1 MSFFGNLWNGV
12 KKIGSSVGSW
22 FSKKKSSASNYDW
35 TNLVSGVAGL
45 GSSALNYA
53 STSKGLK
60 EQFKYNSALQ
70 ANAQNWATKM
80 ASTAHQLE
88 VTDMRKAGLNPILS
102 ATGGSGASA
111 PSATGGSVG
120 LPDYDLSSG
129 LSTALQYRQQRNQ
142 DKSTY
147 YDNELKKA
155 QKGLVNEQENNA
167 FQEGL
172 NLFDTRDYIR
182 KQKDDL
188 ENQIK
193 NRDAITAAQ
202 VERYETMNEVDRANV
217 AINKMVGSA
226 NSLKTR
232 LEALGISYD
241 NTERSNKS
249 LFFGSNIGKR
259 MQIADEFLKLIPL
272 VGRYGTR

>member
-1 MSFFGNLWNGV
+1 MSFFGSLWNGV

-22 FSKKKSSASNYDW
+22 FGKKKSSASNYDW

-70 ANAQNWATKM
+70 SNAQNWATKM

-88 VTDMRKAGLNPILS
+88 VGDMRKAGLNPILS

-129 LSTALQYRQQRNQ
+129 LSTALQYRQQRNEDRQ
-142 DKSTY
+142 SHSLV
-147 YDNELKKA
+147 ELQKA

-167 FQEGL
+167 YQEGL

-182 KQKDDL
+182 QQTADL
-188 ENQIK
+188 KNQIE
-193 NRDAITAAQ
+193 NRNAITAAQ
-202 VERYETMNEVDRANV
+202 IERYKTMNDVDKANV
-217 AINKMVGSA
+217 GINRMVGSA
-226 NSLKTR
+226 NSLKAR
-232 LEALGISYD
+232 LEALGVSYD
-241 NTERSNKS
+241 NTERRNRSKFYGSYFGKGVQLSPEVIKS
-249 LFFGSNIGKR
+249 IPFIGKY
-259 MQIADEFLKLIPL
+259 A
-272 VGRYGTR
+272 Y